1 MLEWRISTLLL
12 FVSPPPSR
20 IVCDTHSDQYSTR
33 MSTIGA
39 ESVMHFDAPA
49 PATLLLVSV
58 DRHALREQ
66 LKHIPLTAP
75 WRMKSVLD
83 GGAALQH
90 FASTSPSLVLASSQL
105 PAPGPDGFELCQRLR
120 TLWPAAG
127 FVLWLDDARIDQRLR
142 AFDVRADDCLDA
154 SFDRRELI
162 ARANAVARRCQ
173 FSEPFSVPRA
183 NAARTSSNLSMAAAE
198 SPSADAARVARFAR
212 DYRLSPRETE
222 ILSLLIAGIEPKA
235 MSAHVCCAHSS
246 VRTHLRRLA
255 GKLGCHTT
263 REILLRFFD
272 GR

>member
-1 MLEWRISTLLL
+1 MI
-12 FVSPPPSR
+12 
-20 IVCDTHSDQYSTR
+20 
-33 MSTIGA
+33 TIGA
-39 ESVMHFDAPA
+39 ESMLSVDALA

-66 LKHIPLTAP
+66 LTHLPLTAP

-83 GGAALQH
+83 GRAALRH
-90 FASTSPSLVLASSQL
+90 FASTSPSLMLASSRL

-120 TLWPAAG
+120 TLWPSAG
-127 FVLWLDDARIDQRLR
+127 VVLWLDDARIDQRLR

-173 FSEPFSVPRA
+173 FPEPFSLPRTNTDRA
-183 NAARTSSNLSMAAAE
+183 SSGLSTGAAE
-198 SPSADAARVARFAR
+198 SPSADEARLAGFAR
-212 DYRLSPRETE
+212 DHRLSPRETE
-222 ILSLLIAGIEPKA
+222 ILSLLIEGIEPKA
-235 MSAHVCCAHSS
+235 IGLHVRCAHSS

-255 GKLGCHTT
+255 RKLGGHTT
-263 REILLRFFD
+263 REILIRFFD